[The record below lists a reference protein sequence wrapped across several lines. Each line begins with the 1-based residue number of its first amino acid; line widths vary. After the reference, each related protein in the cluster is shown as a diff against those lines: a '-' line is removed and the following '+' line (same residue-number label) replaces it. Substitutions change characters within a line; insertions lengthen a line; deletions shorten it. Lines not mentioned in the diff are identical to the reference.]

1 MRLTD
6 LGITVDKVRTLQML
20 SSLDNI
26 VTRYLHIWIA
36 CSSASIQLT
45 PSAVKAQ
52 LGSLNML
59 KSLQKLQIRSYSLV
73 VLEVDGEDQDRD
85 MDWQLPDLEELQLHD
100 LKVVK
105 WTRVSISDFLPQLR
119 SVVISSCPELEN
131 ANWVLP
137 LPKLES
143 LKIQSCPKMWRV
155 IDDSI
160 GSHFGAFRCLRLL
173 HLHKLNSLSSIC
185 DLAISFPSLEHIE
198 ILRCD
203 ELKQLPVKIIGRNL
217 REIWGSEG
225 WWQSLQ
231 WQDENVKASLL
242 PHFRRLN

>member
-160 GSHFGAFRCLRLL
+160 VSRLW
-173 HLHKLNSLSSIC
+173 N
-185 DLAISFPSLEHIE
+185 
-198 ILRCD
+198 IL
-203 ELKQLPVKIIGRNL
+203 KFFVVT
-217 REIWGSEG
+217 S
-225 WWQSLQ
+225 
-231 WQDENVKASLL
+231 
-242 PHFRRLN
+242 